1 MNVQTAFNTPIR
13 LEGPDRHASKL
24 ALGGQMTP
32 DAAKRLFAAA
42 GQNYDAAYTAANK
55 PGFRARPL
63 GLTFTTSV
71 RNKIIHKTSQ
81 NVVAVLPGTTR
92 PQEYIIYSAHW
103 DHLGIGPAIDGDSIY
118 NGAVDNALGCAALLA
133 TATAFKQATPPPGRS
148 IVFLAF
154 TAEEKGLL
162 GSAYYA
168 AHPLFPRA
176 NTVADLNS
184 DVLTTLGPMR
194 DFTVTG
200 YGQSALDDYART
212 AAKEQNHY
220 VQPDPEPELGNFYR
234 SDHFSFAKAG
244 VPVLYG
250 GGYYE
255 SRLHSKAAMEELVGE
270 YHAKH
275 YHQPSDE
282 YDAKWNLRGAEQDV
296 RLLFR
301 VGQRLASETTF
312 PQWKPG
318 SEFQA
323 IREKSR
329 PGPQGPA
336 ARPAAGV
343 ARAQE

>member
-1 MNVQTAFNTPIR
+1 M
-13 LEGPDRHASKL
+13 
-24 ALGGQMTP
+24 
-32 DAAKRLFAAA
+32 
-42 GQNYDAAYTAANK
+42 
-55 PGFRARPL
+55 
-63 GLTFTTSV
+63 
-71 RNKIIHKTSQ
+71 
-81 NVVAVLPGTTR
+81 
-92 PQEYIIYSAHW
+92 
-103 DHLGIGPAIDGDSIY
+103 
-118 NGAVDNALGCAALLA
+118 DNALGCAALLA

-168 AHPLFPRA
+168 AHPLFPLA

-212 AAKEQNHY
+212 AAKEQNRY

-234 SDHFSFAKAG
+234 SDHFSFAQAG

-282 YDAKWNLRGAEQDV
+282 YDAKWDLRGAEQDV

-312 PQWKPG
+312 PQWQPG